1 MIGTN
6 NLGSGHLPEPTS
18 RGVVAVARWLLENTR
33 GKLVLVKLL
42 PRGDH
47 SKLIPLCPPRCADDG
62 QPYQTWKPAIDLV
75 NEHVGAAAAELTA
88 AFGARRFELLD
99 CNAPFAAP
107 DAGVRPELMPD
118 MLHVR
123 TCARVQVPAPL
134 AFASTHARPRVS
146 PASRAPRRLPR
157 VGLAPRVRVPPRHG
171 SLLRP
176 GTSPPRSATRPALA
190 AERQGAQAPCG
201 MLPRRGFS
209 RSRSRQMTAAA
220 PRRSGDRNA
229 PREPRAAPLLPH
241 APAAHDTPPAL
252 ATHIY
257 M

>member
-62 QPYQTWKPAIDLV
+62 QPYQTWKPAIDRV

-88 AFGARRFELLD
+88 SFGARRFELLD

-123 TCARVQVPAPL
+123 TCPRAPDCACRCLRHWHVHPPTPVRVYRPPRAHRVGCPAL
-134 AFASTHARPRVS
+134 GSPRVS
-146 PASRAPRRLPR
+146 EFRPATAHSLAPALRHLAPQ
-157 VGLAPRVRVPPRHG
+157 LAPRLQPNAKGLR
-171 SLLRP
+171 LL
-176 GTSPPRSATRPALA
+176 
-190 AERQGAQAPCG
+190 AECYRGAVAPD
-201 MLPRRGFS
+201 PDRG
-209 RSRSRQMTAAA
+209 R
-220 PRRSGDRNA
+220 
-229 PREPRAAPLLPH
+229 
-241 APAAHDTPPAL
+241 
-252 ATHIY
+252 
-257 M
+257 